1 MEARAEL
8 RQVRISPRKVGIVL
22 DLIRNKPCEVAMA
35 ILKNTPKAA
44 CEPLEK
50 LLKSAM
56 ANAENNHNM
65 DLSRCYVA
73 EAHCGAG
80 VTLKRNRPAA
90 KGSAHRILK
99 RTSNIVL
106 VVKESE

>member
-22 DLIRNKPCEVAMA
+22 DLIRNKPCEIAMA
-35 ILKNTPKAA
+35 TLKNTPKAA
-44 CEPLEK
+44 CEPLIK

-56 ANAENNHNM
+56 ANAENNHSM

-73 EAHCGAG
+73 ECHVGAG
-80 VTLKRNRPAA
+80 VTLKRTRPAA

-106 VVKESE
+106 VVKEAE

>member
-22 DLIRNKPCEVAMA
+22 DLIRNKPCEIAMA
-35 ILKNTPKAA
+35 TLKNTPKAA

-65 DLSRCYVA
+65 DLKRCYVA
-73 EAHCGAG
+73 EAHVGDG
-80 VTLKRNRPAA
+80 MTLKRIRPAA